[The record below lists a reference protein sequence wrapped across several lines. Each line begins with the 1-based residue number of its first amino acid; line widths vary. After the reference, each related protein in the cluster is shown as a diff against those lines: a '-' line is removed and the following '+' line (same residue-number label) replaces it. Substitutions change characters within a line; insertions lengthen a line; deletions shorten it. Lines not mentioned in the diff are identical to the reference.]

1 MEINVYFF
9 VVAAGAL
16 VVAVDAVVEV
26 ESAVAAGAVDVDAA
40 VAEGI
45 LVQLSYF
52 ANNPNLG
59 GHSKYVLFLTE
70 PLFNPSASPGPK
82 CVVPIKAALPVF
94 LLIETLLPTCS
105 GRYSDAADPLPI

>member
-16 VVAVDAVVEV
+16 VVAVKV
-26 ESAVAAGAVDVDAA
+26 AGAVDVDAA